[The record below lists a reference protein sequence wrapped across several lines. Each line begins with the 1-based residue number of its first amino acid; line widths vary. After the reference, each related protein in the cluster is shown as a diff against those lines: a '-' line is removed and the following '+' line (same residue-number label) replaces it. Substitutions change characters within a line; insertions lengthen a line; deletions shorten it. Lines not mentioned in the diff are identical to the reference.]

1 MNILEQLGL
10 NQTYFFQLA
19 IFVGTLILLG
29 QFVFKDFAHLL
40 EMRNQQT
47 KGSEDVAVEV
57 QQKTAQL
64 ASQYESRARQV
75 NNEIKTIFDSYREDA
90 GREYEKMV
98 SKARTDSQK
107 LIEETRQRVSV
118 EIEQAT
124 KRLLEEVPVVA
135 QAMTNKL
142 LSKSGKA

>member
-10 NQTYFFQLA
+10 NHTYFFQLTLF
-19 IFVGTLILLG
+19 IGTLILLG
-29 QFVFKDFAHLL
+29 QFVFKDFTHLL
-40 EMRNQQT
+40 ELRNQQT
-47 KGSEDVAVEV
+47 KGSEDLAVEV

-64 ASQYESRARQV
+64 NSQYETRARQV

-90 GREYEKMV
+90 GREYEKVV
-98 SKARTDSQK
+98 SKARTESQK

-135 QAMTNKL
+135 QSMTNKL